1 MFNFNVTSLNKLVKN
16 LYTISDLEN
25 LSGIKAHTLRIWEQR
40 YSLFNPQR
48 SQGNIRHYTDEDLKK
63 LLNVTT
69 LQRNGMAI
77 SKIGK
82 LSKEELH
89 HKLKE
94 IYEEPSENVHTHED
108 LQNAFLVACMDMNEE
123 AFHKHFT
130 TSIELLGQDAL
141 FLDVLFPVLEKIGL
155 LWNTSEII
163 PAQEHFIIALLK
175 QKVSSLTDSLNW
187 SPVPTK
193 KVLLFTPE
201 TEFHDIGLMLMNLM
215 LRKKGIHTVY
225 LGQSVPSNNIQRS
238 IEITKADALIISVTI
253 ITNIKDFNAYLQQL
267 ANLCN
272 PTHIYLLC
280 PKQVAPLLTL
290 PKSVSIVKKP
300 FELYKHLIL
309 TPTA

>member
-1 MFNFNVTSLNKLVKN
+1 MFNFDVNSLNKLVKN

-48 SQGNIRHYTDEDLKK
+48 SQGNIRYYTDADLKK

-82 LSKEELH
+82 LSEEELH
-89 HKLKE
+89 GKLKE
-94 IYEEPSENVHTHED
+94 IYEEPTDNVHIHED
-108 LQNAFLVACMDMNEE
+108 LQNAFLVACMEMNEASFHE
-123 AFHKHFT
+123 HFHKAM
-130 TSIELLGQDAL
+130 EVLGQDTL
-141 FLDVLFPVLEKIGL
+141 FMQVLFPVLEKIGL

-163 PAQEHFIIALLK
+163 PAQEHFITSLLK
-175 QKVSSLTDSLNW
+175 QKVSSLTDSLQW
-187 SPVPTK
+187 IPVPSK

-201 TEFHDIGLMLMNLM
+201 TEFHDIGLMLMNLL
-215 LRKKGIHTVY
+215 LRKKGIQTVY
-225 LGQSVPSNNIQRS
+225 LGQSVPSSNIQRS
-238 IEITKADALIISVTI
+238 IEITKADALIISITI
-253 ITNIKDFNAYLQQL
+253 MSKPEEFNAYLQHL

-290 PKSVSIVKKP
+290 PNTVSLVKKP
-300 FELYKHLIL
+300 FELYKQLIL